1 MLQSADFRD
10 VCHRLDQ
17 ARASRL
23 NNDHAEAVSKVEHF
37 ARLAERFGAE
47 PGWTD
52 TPDYIRDPGN
62 FAFRVMGRWFM
73 KREDGSVDSLD

>member
-23 NNDHAEAVSKVEHF
+23 NERTQAVSKVEQF

-52 TPDYIRDPGN
+52 APDFIRDPN
-62 FAFRVMGRWFM
+62 NTAFRVMGRWFL
-73 KREDGSVDSLD
+73 KREDGGVDSLD